1 VIAPNVQTGLVEQ
14 AIHAWATVGV
24 GGRGQGFTA
33 LSPGLRNNRSWLSSL
48 DPACLRIFEPGLDA
62 SDAYPDWQ
70 RLVAVGAAVSGEARV
85 LYRKVARA
93 GYDASNR
100 PQPMVHMLIGRA
112 ADIDL
117 SRVTA
122 ADPHWLGAEDYSPDR
137 PPRLEA
143 LRLDSLKP
151 FDASHNCAN
160 FDADAMAILDELVT
174 PPHRARRELDPD
186 HAAPT
191 KFVRLLLAAVP
202 SPFWGRIELD
212 WAVGRNGPV
221 ATAKIAELSL
231 PTAVDGAAKRTRLT
245 SCALHARVG
254 ELLNSLDGA
263 RANWGGFSAAVR
275 SPTPASSSPT
285 KPPTP
290 DDRTSR
296 PAPTGPAA
304 DWLRH
309 RRKLDDVEAQRTMA
323 AIAEEPTPPDGWTAT
338 LSSEDLRA
346 LLGGLEAGSIPR
358 ALAFLDQR
366 RAPTASLAA
375 AWRKTGLAPIGAALL
390 ERRPPNEA
398 KWQIWELPEHLPLA
412 EARKLTAHLSK
423 SDRGLDGLAWMLG
436 HGVLEDDHMRRTMT
450 AAILAADPR
459 PAFLFKTV
467 LLRSPSIRPSSLL
480 LVIDDD
486 IDRAAEWMALDDR
499 YRDALRLGLRR
510 PRTGLDWF
518 LHHFRAGHGDES
530 DY

>member
-1 VIAPNVQTGLVEQ
+1 MIAPDVQAGLVEQ

-24 GGRGQGFTA
+24 GGKGQGFTA
-33 LSPGLRNNRSWLSSL
+33 LSPGMRNSRSWLSSL

-70 RLVAVGAAVSGEARV
+70 RLVAVGAAASGETRV
-85 LYRKVARA
+85 LYRKVAKA

-117 SRVTA
+117 SGVTA
-122 ADPHWLGAEDYSPDR
+122 ADPHWLGAEDYSPDQ

-143 LRLDSLKP
+143 LRLDSLRP
-151 FDASHNCAN
+151 FDASHDCTNL
-160 FDADAMAILDELVT
+160 DADALAILEELVT

-186 HAAPT
+186 DAAPT
-191 KFVRLLLAAVP
+191 RFVRLLLAAVP

-221 ATAKIAELSL
+221 ATVKIAELST
-231 PTAVDGAAKRTRLT
+231 PTGVDGADKRARLT

-254 ELLNSLDGA
+254 ELLNSLDGG
-263 RANWGGFSAAVR
+263 RANWGGFSAAFR
-275 SPTPASSSPT
+275 SPTPAGSSPT
-285 KPPTP
+285 KPPSP

-296 PAPTGPAA
+296 PSPTGLAA

-309 RRKLDDVEAQRTMA
+309 RTNLGDVEAQRTMA
-323 AIAEEPTPPDGWTAT
+323 AIAEEPTPSDGWTAA
-338 LSSEDLRA
+338 LSSGDLRA
-346 LLGGLEAGSIPR
+346 LLGRLEAESIPR

-375 AWRKTGLAPIGAALL
+375 AWQETGLAPLGAALL
-390 ERRPPNEA
+390 ERRPPDGVE
-398 KWQIWELPEHLPLA
+398 WQIWGLPEHLPLT

-436 HGVLEDDHMRRTMT
+436 HGALEDDHIRRTMT
-450 AAILAADPR
+450 VAILAVDPR
-459 PAFLFKTV
+459 PAFLFETV
-467 LLRSPSIRPSSLL
+467 LLRSQSIRPSSLL

-486 IDRAAEWMALDDR
+486 IDRTAEWLKLDER

-510 PRTGLDWF
+510 PRTSLDWF
-518 LHHFRAGHGDES
+518 LDHFRAGHDGD
-530 DY
+530 Y